1 MYKNNGSRNQQSYW
15 PRGQEHNGQS
25 AFPTSRFNSRDY
37 PSQSAYTQR
46 DVEYYRAQYNTKASM
61 TVAYEHDT
69 RASQQNWVDNATMFQ
84 SQHNSLYQTGNIT
97 VYNTQFGSYG
107 GNTLNQSQISPFG
120 DHQSFQQS
128 NIPCLTVDSAIHQ
141 GYNNF
146 QPTNVPTHLNQMPL
160 QNDSFAQTSVNQ
172 ENSDKLWLKHWLE
185 QCESVCDSESQTIT
199 VNKPKKSLKVSDS
212 LTLGSM

>member
-25 AFPTSRFNSRDY
+25 AFSTSRFNSRDY

-46 DVEYYRAQYNTKASM
+46 DVQYYRAQYNTKASM

-84 SQHNSLYQTGNIT
+84 SQQQHNSLYQTGNIT
-97 VYNTQFGSYG
+97 MYNTQFGSYG

-146 QPTNVPTHLNQMPL
+146 QPTNVPTHLNQIPL

-185 QCESVCDSESQTIT
+185 QRESQTIT

>member
-46 DVEYYRAQYNTKASM
+46 DVQYYRAQYNPKASM

-107 GNTLNQSQISPFG
+107 GNTLNHSQISPFG
-120 DHQSFQQS
+120 DH
-128 NIPCLTVDSAIHQ
+128 TIHQ

-146 QPTNVPTHLNQMPL
+146 QPTNVPTHINQMPL
-160 QNDSFAQTSVNQ
+160 LNDSFAQTSVNQ

-185 QCESVCDSESQTIT
+185 QRESQTIT